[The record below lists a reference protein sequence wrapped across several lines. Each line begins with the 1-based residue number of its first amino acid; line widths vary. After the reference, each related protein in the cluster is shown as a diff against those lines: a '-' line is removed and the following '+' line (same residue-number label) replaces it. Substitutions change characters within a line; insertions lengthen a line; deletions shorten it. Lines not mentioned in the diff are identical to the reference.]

1 MKKLIA
7 IVNVIAWSGFWAF
20 GYLALAAEGLTDA
33 QLVTAAVLAFAGLVT
48 GLLAYQKLVR
58 AAEESG
64 YAKKNQST
72 RCRGPQSRASRS
84 RKGPVSHV
92 LS

>member
-64 YAKKNQST
+64 YAKKTNQLDAAA
-72 RCRGPQSRASRS
+72 RNRAHQEAE
-84 RKGPVSHV
+84 KG
-92 LS
+92 L